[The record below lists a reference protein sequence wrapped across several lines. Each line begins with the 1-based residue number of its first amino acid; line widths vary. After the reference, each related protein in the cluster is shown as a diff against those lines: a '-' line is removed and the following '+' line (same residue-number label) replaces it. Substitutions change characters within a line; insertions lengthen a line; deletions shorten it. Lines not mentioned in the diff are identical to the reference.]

1 MRIQFSHRKLFFGLV
16 GLSYLLTGLMA
27 DDPGGQS
34 RIKRFSDEIDLEKI
48 RKDLVD
54 PSTISNQ
61 ITGGLVWTP
70 VLVFG
75 WVFGG
80 TVLES

>member
-1 MRIQFSHRKLFFGLV
+1 MF
-16 GLSYLLTGLMA
+16 
-27 DDPGGQS
+27 
-34 RIKRFSDEIDLEKI
+34 DEIDLEKI
-48 RKDLVD
+48 RKDLID

-61 ITGGLVWTP
+61 LTGGLVWTP

-80 TVLES
+80 TVLCWKASLTH